1 MTIFTILDMVTSYNT
16 KRYKPHKIR
25 LCKNIFAKCQKG
37 IDKQKLAWFNK
48 S

>member
-1 MTIFTILDMVTSYNT
+1 MTIFTILDMLTSYNT

-25 LCKNIFAKCQKG
+25 LCKNIFAKSQKG